1 MTDNVDPAA
10 IIATGTRCVHAED
23 GRIVEYSVTG
33 STRADARTVV
43 AGYFAV
49 TDEPA
54 SWTEAYGSLNVRM
67 INVSL
72 PGSG

>member
-1 MTDNVDPAA
+1 MSDNVDPAA
-10 IIATGTRCVHAED
+10 IAAKGTRSVRVED

-49 TDEPA
+49 AEEPA

-67 INVSL
+67 I
-72 PGSG
+72 